1 MAPVT
6 RLNDV
11 LEAVQRARQNAPNFC
26 TNFFPV
32 EPVLRLWIQQGD
44 LSARSEAGCAFFLR
58 RDRDFFHF
66 YFAAPEAAALG
77 RGLAALNDIHSE
89 PVVVDLIGRP
99 ESWQPLA
106 AVFAGCRFRPYR
118 RLVRLARAAKPLP
131 PLIPRDTPPP
141 PVVWPDE
148 AESGRV
154 LELIEQFF
162 DRYSDQ
168 LPTLD
173 QVRAAVAAHQIL
185 AVKVGGEL
193 AALLFYETQGLTSL
207 LRYWLVAR
215 PHESRGFGSALL
227 REYLGSQT
235 TVRRFLLWVAAQNER
250 AMGKY
255 LQYGYAA
262 DGLEDEIM
270 VNERITA

>member
-1 MAPVT
+1 MAPLT

-11 LEAVQRARQNAPNFC
+11 LEAVQRARRNAPDFC
-26 TNFFPV
+26 TNFFPA
-32 EPVLRLWIQQGD
+32 EPLLRLWIQQGD
-44 LSARSEAGCAFFLR
+44 LRARSEAGCAFFLR
-58 RDRDFFHF
+58 RDRDFFHL
-66 YFAAPEAAALG
+66 YFAAPEPGALE
-77 RGLAALNDIHSE
+77 RGLAGLADLQSE
-89 PVVVDLIGRP
+89 PVVVDLIGRA

-106 AVFAGCRFRPYR
+106 GVFAGCGFRPYR
-118 RLVRLARAAKPLP
+118 RLVRLARTAKPLP
-131 PLIPRDTPPP
+131 PLRPRDTPPP
-141 PVVWPDE
+141 PVVWPGE

-154 LELIEQFF
+154 LDLIEQSF
-162 DRYSDQ
+162 DRYADQ

-173 QVRAAVAAHQIL
+173 QVRAAVAARQIL
-185 AVKVGGEL
+185 AVKVAGEL

-207 LRYWLVAR
+207 LRYWLVAK
-215 PHESRGFGSALL
+215 PHESRGFGSLLL

-235 TVRRFLLWVAAQNER
+235 PVRRFLLWVAVQNER